1 MNFTDKELEYLSNE
15 VNHKIRFDGYEFM
28 WFANKGNGFELH
40 SIMKKDTAKKIS
52 AIINFWI
59 PKYKKELSLRVY
71 NAERRDMIQE
81 VMLEVEIFEI
91 LKSSVKTSKKI
102 EKILNLNPN
111 ITASEVISYGLPSK
125 SVYRYFSNL

>member
-1 MNFTDKELEYLSNE
+1 MNFTNKELEYLSNE
-15 VNHKIRFDGYEFM
+15 VNHKIRFDGFEFM

-40 SIMKKDTAKKIS
+40 SIMKKDIAKKVA

-71 NAERRDMIQE
+71 NSERRDMVKE
-81 VMLEVEIFEI
+81 VMLEVEMFDI
-91 LKSSVKTSKKI
+91 LKSNVKTSKKI
-102 EKILNLNPN
+102 EKMLNLSPT
-111 ITASEVISYGLPSK
+111 ITASEIISYGLPSK